1 MGIGLN
7 VSGNTETKKA
17 TVKSDSPTAAEKKTS
32 DFHLVSHL
40 KMYNLTYSTVDEST
54 VNIIKYV
61 IDNIENSELFPFN
74 KNDSAKTYTDLQ
86 SLFSAVVKEC
96 SSSSMPADYVED
108 EFLEEPGVRKVEVTK
123 I

>member
-7 VSGNTETKKA
+7 VPGNTETKKVTA
-17 TVKSDSPTAAEKKTS
+17 KSDSSTTTVKKTS

-40 KMYNLTYSTVDEST
+40 KMYNLTYSAVDEST

-61 IDNIENSELFPFN
+61 IDNIENNELFPFN

-86 SLFSAVVKEC
+86 SLFSAVVEEC

>member
-17 TVKSDSPTAAEKKTS
+17 TVKSDSSTTAEKKTS
-32 DFHLVSHL
+32 DFRLVSHL

>member
-7 VSGNTETKKA
+7 VPGNTETKKVTA
-17 TVKSDSPTAAEKKTS
+17 KSDSLTTAVKKTS

-40 KMYNLTYSTVDEST
+40 KMYNLTYSAVDEST

-61 IDNIENSELFPFN
+61 IDNIENNELFPFN

-86 SLFSAVVKEC
+86 SLFSAVVEEC

>member
-1 MGIGLN
+1 MRIGLN

-17 TVKSDSPTAAEKKTS
+17 TVKSDSSTTVEKKTS

-86 SLFSAVVKEC
+86 SLFSSVVEEC

>member
-1 MGIGLN
+1 
-7 VSGNTETKKA
+7 
-17 TVKSDSPTAAEKKTS
+17 
-32 DFHLVSHL
+32 
-40 KMYNLTYSTVDEST
+40 MYNLTYSAVDEST

-61 IDNIENSELFPFN
+61 IDNIENNELFPFN

-86 SLFSAVVKEC
+86 SLFSAVVEEC

>member
-17 TVKSDSPTAAEKKTS
+17 TVKSDSPTTAEKKTS

>member
-17 TVKSDSPTAAEKKTS
+17 TVKSDSSTTAEKKTS
-32 DFHLVSHL
+32 DFHLVNHL
-40 KMYNLTYSTVDEST
+40 KMYNLTYSAVDEST

-61 IDNIENSELFPFN
+61 IDNIENNELFPFN

-86 SLFSAVVKEC
+86 SLFSAVVEEC

>member
-7 VSGNTETKKA
+7 VSGNTETKTA
-17 TVKSDSPTAAEKKTS
+17 TVKSDSPTTAEKKTS

>member
-7 VSGNTETKKA
+7 VSGNTETKKV
-17 TVKSDSPTAAEKKTS
+17 TVKSDSSTTVEKKTS

-40 KMYNLTYSTVDEST
+40 KMYNLTYSAVDEST

-61 IDNIENSELFPFN
+61 IDNIENNELFPFN

-86 SLFSAVVKEC
+86 SLFSAVVEEC

>member
-17 TVKSDSPTAAEKKTS
+17 TVKSDSPTTAEKKTS

-61 IDNIENSELFPFN
+61 IDNIDNSELFPFN

>member
-17 TVKSDSPTAAEKKTS
+17 TVKSDSSITAEKKTS

>member
-17 TVKSDSPTAAEKKTS
+17 TVKSDSSTTAEKKTS
-32 DFHLVSHL
+32 DFYLVNHL

>member
-17 TVKSDSPTAAEKKTS
+17 TVKSDSPTTAEKKTS

-40 KMYNLTYSTVDEST
+40 KMYNLTYSTVDGST